1 MSTSSSCKGSAFL
14 RPILLKPSSTSS
26 LERLL
31 LRFFTP
37 PAFISLL
44 LLFFFFFFSCSHLF
58 SNLHSS
64 SYLFIINL
72 LRLFR
77 FVNFFQNSYRK
88 GLIPDIKRFF
98 FLVISFFDSGSSF
111 LFLVLL
117 VWLCRFNFKLV
128 FRHTVFSLLVR
139 HVLRSYSHDRMYI
152 LLLYFLVGAEWPFNG
167 CFGFLNFIHLVWLR
181 FCRKRFMNLSL
192 VLIFF
197 FLKLQKIVLLLIKNN
212 SLLFLFPYLLP
223 CQLFFLPSQLL
234 EDPRCRWC
242 LIRLK
247 HWYGYPARCQ
257 SLQCAISQTIK

>member
-1 MSTSSSCKGSAFL
+1 MLVAELLSCKFNVDFIFMQRIGVSSPYSTKAVVNLFAWTSY
-14 RPILLKPSSTSS
+14 PS
-26 LERLL
+26 
-31 LRFFTP
+31 FFTP

-44 LLFFFFFFSCSHLF
+44 LLFFFFFFSSSHLF

-64 SYLFIINL
+64 SYLFIIKL
-72 LRLFR
+72 LRLLR
-77 FVNFFQNSYRK
+77 FVNFFHNSYRK

-128 FRHTVFSLLVR
+128 FRHTVFPLLVR

-152 LLLYFLVGAEWPFNG
+152 LLLYFLVGAEWSFNG

-181 FCRKRFMNLSL
+181 FCRKHFMNLSL

-197 FLKLQKIVLLLIKNN
+197 FLKLQKIVLLLVKNN
-212 SLLFLFPYLLP
+212 SLFFLFSYLLP
-223 CQLFFLPSQLL
+223 CQLFFCHLSFWKILVVA
-234 EDPRCRWC
+234 DV
-242 LIRLK
+242 
-247 HWYGYPARCQ
+247 
-257 SLQCAISQTIK
+257 